1 MLVCANTISSLFLCS
16 ETYIP
21 SLNGKTIHYPENI
34 DQRVQN
40 MTVNVRNSFNG
51 LLLDLVISHGWNPQH
66 HLLLR
71 TDQAIHRYEQS
82 KELKNKI
89 RSEWSAY
96 LSHLKALEDRV
107 EERKGKAEAMLE
119 NALQWA
125 MYKEMKPKLMLLV
138 GCFI

>member
-71 TDQAIHRYEQS
+71 TDQAIQRYEQS

-119 NALQWA
+119 NALQWV
-125 MYKEMKPKLMLLV
+125 YTRR
-138 GCFI
+138 

>member
-1 MLVCANTISSLFLCS
+1 
-16 ETYIP
+16 
-21 SLNGKTIHYPENI
+21 
-34 DQRVQN
+34 

-71 TDQAIHRYEQS
+71 TDQATQRYEQS

-96 LSHLKALEDRV
+96 LSHLKALEDRA

>member
-1 MLVCANTISSLFLCS
+1 MLVCANTIS
-16 ETYIP
+16 

-71 TDQAIHRYEQS
+71 TDQAIQRYEQS

-96 LSHLKALEDRV
+96 LSHLKALEDRA
-107 EERKGKAEAMLE
+107 EERKGKAQAMLE